1 MCGIVGYV
9 GKQKAAPILLDGIK
23 TLEYRGYDSA
33 GMATLAV
40 ESGKWEVE
48 SAKATGRVFNLENKL
63 KSRDLSGNLGIV
75 HSRWATHGGV
85 TEANAHPHTDCQKNI
100 WLVHNGIIE
109 NYKELKNE
117 LAASGHKFLS
127 ETDTEVLTHLIEG
140 IMNNESGIKD
150 LESAVRLALK
160 KVKGTYGLA
169 IIDRREPEKLVAV
182 RNFSPL
188 LLGVGKGEYIVASD
202 ASAVIRHTRK
212 IIYLNDGEMA
222 VLTAGQHRI
231 SNLDNQT
238 IARDPEELE
247 WTMEDA
253 QKGGYP
259 HFMLKEIFEQPEALE
274 NSLRGR
280 LIPGEGLAKLGGLE
294 IIKKELRN
302 VERIHIA
309 ACGTAYYAGKVG
321 EYMLEEYAGIPTEV
335 DIASEF
341 RYRKPVFGKNDLM
354 LVISQSGETADT
366 LGALREAKE
375 KGLLTAG
382 IVNVVGSTLARETD
396 AGVYQH
402 IGPEIGVASTKAFT
416 SQVAI
421 LALFTLFLGRQRAMS
436 LVVGN
441 RIAEEL
447 QKLPDL
453 AREVLK
459 NNDLIKDIAKK
470 YKKYNNFFYLGRKY
484 NMPTALEGSLKLKEV
499 SYVHAEGYGA
509 GEMKHGPIAMI
520 DENFPSIVIV
530 TKDSVYE
537 KMISNIQEIKARRGP
552 VIAIATEG
560 DKEVTSLVD
569 DVIYIP
575 KTLEM
580 LTPVLATI
588 PLQLFA
594 YHFGVLRG
602 HDVDKPRNLAKS
614 VTVE

>member
-1 MCGIVGYV
+1 MKV
-9 GKQKAAPILLDGIK
+9 KN
-23 TLEYRGYDSA
+23 
-33 GMATLAV
+33 
-40 ESGKWEVE
+40 
-48 SAKATGRVFNLENKL
+48 NLE
-63 KSRDLSGNLGIV
+63 D
-75 HSRWATHGGV
+75 
-85 TEANAHPHTDCQKNI
+85 
-100 WLVHNGIIE
+100 
-109 NYKELKNE
+109 
-117 LAASGHKFLS
+117 
-127 ETDTEVLTHLIEG
+127 
-140 IMNNESGIKD
+140 
-150 LESAVRLALK
+150 AVRAALK
-160 KVKGTYGLA
+160 RVKGTYGLA
-169 IIDRREPEKLVAV
+169 IIDRRDPEKLIAI

-188 LLGVGKGEYIVASD
+188 LLGIGKEEYIVASD
-202 ASAVIRHTRK
+202 ASAVLRHTRK

-222 VLTAGQHRI
+222 ILTAGQHRI
-231 SNLDNQT
+231 TNLDNQT
-238 IARDPEELE
+238 IVRDPEELE

-259 HFMLKEIFEQPEALE
+259 YFMLKEIFDQPEAIE

-280 LIPGEGLAKLGGLE
+280 LIADEGLAKLGGLE
-294 IIKKELRN
+294 RIKKELRN

-421 LALFTLFLGRQRAMS
+421 LALLTLFLGRQRAMS
-436 LVVGN
+436 LVTGN
-441 RIAEEL
+441 RIMEEL

-453 AREVLK
+453 VREVLK
-459 NNDLIKDIAKK
+459 NNELIKNIADK
-470 YKKYNNFFYLGRKY
+470 YKKYDNFFYLGRKY
-484 NMPTALEGSLKLKEV
+484 NMPTALEGALKLKEV

-520 DENFPSIVIV
+520 DKNFPSIVIA
-530 TKDSVYE
+530 TKDSVYD

-552 VIAIATEG
+552 VIAIATIG
-560 DKEVTSLVD
+560 DKEIASLAD

-580 LTPVLATI
+580 LTPILATI